1 MIILQRN
8 QGLDCSVMKPS
19 QMADFRKRL
28 VEERERIVA
37 EWRNH
42 GGDHG
47 PGDGWD
53 LRDLEERADLSAVET
68 VERRI
73 TGDNVNL
80 LRKVDFA
87 LKRIDEGT
95 YDRCD
100 RCGAEIPI
108 QRLMAKPAVSLCLA
122 CQEIKDTGKG

>member
-1 MIILQRN
+1 
-8 QGLDCSVMKPS
+8 MKTS
-19 QMADFRKRL
+19 QTADFRSRL
-28 VEERERIVA
+28 VEERERIIA

-47 PGDGWD
+47 PGEGWD
-53 LRDLEERADLSAVET
+53 LRDLEDRADLSTLET

-73 TGDNVNL
+73 TEDARNL

-87 LKRIDEGT
+87 LKRLDEGT

-108 QRLMAKPAVSLCLA
+108 ERLLAKPSVSLCLA
-122 CQEIKDTGKG
+122 CQELKDNAKG